1 MVSTTSELG
10 VICRQPT
17 CPPPFESQNERY
29 VSSKIITKC
38 AGKRGWVIVQAVWLF
53 DVSQQSW
60 TGFNITL
67 QIESAE
73 HFLLVGW
80 ILGTGRWPPRLFSL
94 RLRHWRCLFQRVSQM
109 NGSVLCLQ
117 SSLTFPRKSIF
128 YPTLLIVIRDGLYS
142 LTSRGRL
149 KAMILKHVLQPS
161 WFILLEI
168 FLRKRE
174 TVVPLGIP
182 GGGRMDALC
191 DLTCLKHQLFAT
203 L

>member
-10 VICRQPT
+10 VIRRQPT
-17 CPPPFESQNERY
+17 CPPPFESQKWEICVLQDHYQVCRQERL
-29 VSSKIITKC
+29 
-38 AGKRGWVIVQAVWLF
+38 VIAQAVWLF
-53 DVSQQSW
+53 DVSQQTW

-94 RLRHWRCLFQRVSQM
+94 WLRHWRCLFQRVSQM

-128 YPTLLIVIRDGLYS
+128 YPDLLIVIRDGLYS
-142 LTSRGRL
+142 LTSRGRW

-182 GGGRMDALC
+182 GGRRMDALC
-191 DLTCLKHQLFAT
+191 DLTRLEHQLFAT